1 MSVNPYNR
9 RQVIPYEKVFE
20 LAQHPVGVAQAGGK
34 LGA

>member
-1 MSVNPYNR
+1 MRATGSMSVAAKN
-9 RQVIPYEKVFE
+9 VFE